1 MATAF
6 QIPGFE
12 QIESAHPVVAKFGHR
27 TPAITCESLNEI
39 SRLKLF
45 FKCEN
50 FQKTGAFKFRGAIN
64 AVSQLTDA
72 QKANGVV
79 THSSGNHAAAL
90 TKAASLFDIPAYIVM
105 PSNSSK
111 FKMSAVESYGG
122 QITVCEPNDESRR
135 STADAIAQNT
145 GATLIP
151 PFDHPHIIAGQGTC
165 AKELLEDVP
174 DLDVIIT
181 PIGGGGLMSGTCI
194 AARTMKPD
202 IKIIGGEPEGADDA
216 YRSLK
221 SGERKAN
228 ETVNTIADGLRTS
241 LGELTWPVVRDY
253 VNEIVTV
260 TDDEIRALMKEF
272 FERTKLLIEPSC
284 TVAVAPALYRKS
296 DLLTD
301 GMRVG
306 VIITGGNVDLLD
318 MPI

>member
-1 MATAF
+1 
-6 QIPGFE
+6 
-12 QIESAHPVVAKFGHR
+12 
-27 TPAITCESLNEI
+27 
-39 SRLKLF
+39 
-45 FKCEN
+45 
-50 FQKTGAFKFRGAIN
+50 
-64 AVSQLTDA
+64 
-72 QKANGVV
+72 
-79 THSSGNHAAAL
+79 
-90 TKAASLFDIPAYIVM
+90 
-105 PSNSSK
+105 
-111 FKMSAVESYGG
+111 
-122 QITVCEPNDESRR
+122 
-135 STADAIAQNT
+135 
-145 GATLIP
+145 
-151 PFDHPHIIAGQGTC
+151 
-165 AKELLEDVP
+165 
-174 DLDVIIT
+174 
-181 PIGGGGLMSGTCI
+181 MSGTCI

-296 DLLTD
+296 ELLTD